1 MMDGDLQKPY
11 SGFQF
16 LPHKASSSNTWYT
29 VKQLMTLFNISATG
43 NIPRIFYNSSFF
55 YHAMLCTVCP
65 SVCLSLTRQY
75 CVETAKHKRFSSSG
89 SHSIL
94 FFSKPNDMYLRGR
107 YDIPICICIPS
118 GILLNRVVKCS
129 KFEKKSQLSTS
140 ISFYLGNRVIFTVER
155 H

>member
-129 KFEKKSQLSTS
+129 KFEKKIAIVDQYLVLS
-140 ISFYLGNRVIFTVER
+140 RK
-155 H
+155 

>member
-1 MMDGDLQKPY
+1 
-11 SGFQF
+11 
-16 LPHKASSSNTWYT
+16 
-29 VKQLMTLFNISATG
+29 MTLFNISATG

-94 FFSKPNDMYLRGR
+94 FFPNQTICIYGDDMIFR
-107 YDIPICICIPS
+107 YVCICIPS

-129 KFEKKSQLSTS
+129 EFEKKSQLSTS
-140 ISFYLGNRVIFTVER
+140 ISLYLGNRVIFTVER